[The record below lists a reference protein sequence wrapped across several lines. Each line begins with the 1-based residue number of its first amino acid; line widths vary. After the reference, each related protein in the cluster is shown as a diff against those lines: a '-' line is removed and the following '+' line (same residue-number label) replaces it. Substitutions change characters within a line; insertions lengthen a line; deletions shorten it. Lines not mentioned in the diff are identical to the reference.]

1 MGRRKSDGVC
11 GKENESSMKMRKKS
25 QYSLLAEFMGME
37 EVEFSKWLLSASP
50 AEREKVL
57 GEYKRSKKDKLPP
70 YG

>member
-1 MGRRKSDGVC
+1 
-11 GKENESSMKMRKKS
+11 MKMRKKS